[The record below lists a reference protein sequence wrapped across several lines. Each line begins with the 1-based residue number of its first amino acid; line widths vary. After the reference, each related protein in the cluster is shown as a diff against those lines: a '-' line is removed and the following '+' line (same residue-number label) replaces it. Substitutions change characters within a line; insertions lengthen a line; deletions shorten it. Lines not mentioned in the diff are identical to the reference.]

1 MQKIKQ
7 HIAIILLISLSSCG
21 FKPNPNEKI
30 PTADE
35 ILQDKTV
42 LITNLNPL
50 EKDGISLAHLNGELF
65 TGVAFHFFSNGTK
78 QIKQTYLDGQKEGE
92 WSIWYEDGTPQKEGL
107 IKEGK
112 QHGTY
117 REYYSNGNLRYEY
130 QYEQD
135 RKIGT
140 WKGWYDDGTR
150 YTEREFKNDTLH
162 GKVLVYDEEGELAKE
177 YDYQKGQLVGKKLH
191 FEEKK

>member
-1 MQKIKQ
+1 MTKSPRLMK
-7 HIAIILLISLSSCG
+7 CCR
-21 FKPNPNEKI
+21 E
-30 PTADE
+30 
-35 ILQDKTV
+35 KTV
-42 LITNLNPL
+42 LITNLNTV
-50 EKDGISLAHLNGELF
+50 EKDGLSRSYLNDEPY
-65 TGVAFHFFSNGTK
+65 TGVAYHFFSNGTK
-78 QIKQTYLDGQKEGE
+78 QIKQTYLDGLKEGE

-112 QHGTY
+112 QHGIY

-130 QYEQD
+130 QYDQD

-150 YTEREFKNDTLH
+150 YTVREFSNDTLH
-162 GKVLVYDEEGELAKE
+162 GKVLVYDEAGELAKE
-177 YDYQKGQLVGKKLH
+177 YDYQKGQLVGKQLH